1 MLTGNLPDAFPSPS
15 IFAQSYYV
23 DAKPLL
29 MALQQ
34 TGGDLSDGGKKLR
47 EVLSKISYD
56 LPTGKI
62 SLDKNRNAIA
72 DEFITEVAAGPD
84 GTLYKKLVKVV
95 SQTNQT
101 LGFPEDEFIAMGPVG
116 RDRPPCGK

>member
-1 MLTGNLPDAFPSPS
+1 MLQSKGKAGEVLIGTPSSGPVADRCSPAWNAFADAYRKLPDAFPSPS

-47 EVLSKISYD
+47 EVFSKISYNS
-56 LPTGKI
+56 PTGKI

-72 DEFITEVAAGPD
+72 DEFITEVAAGPH
-84 GTLYKKLVKVV
+84 GTL
-95 SQTNQT
+95 
-101 LGFPEDEFIAMGPVG
+101 
-116 RDRPPCGK
+116 